1 MTVVKGDVFYSDS
14 DSDDD
19 DVDRYVFLARQPAP
33 APAAGRHADD
43 DRGVSSE
50 NDGGGDDDGES
61 TADGGEPERG
71 GGMRKRKPLSRR
83 EILDA
88 ASPPPPKKKKKAG
101 VELIAPPL
109 AQATPPPSY
118 SGSETESDS
127 APSPC
132 GVRAAGESG
141 SEGSH
146 GTNEHH
152 RAPGIGIGGE
162 AKNATKKKM
171 KRGACVKRRRGL
183 GCDDEDGDPAVTAA
197 AAAKAGDAPPA
208 ATSKRFVCSLCERS
222 FDSYRALG
230 GHVLGHRK
238 KAKIATAAAAACL
251 DDVGDAGGGVIGN
264 CKDESAVVEASQETT
279 GGGISLHVHKMAA
292 AAARHGK
299 ADGGGGDR
307 KFKTVHHDVAEH
319 REDVGSGG
327 HDDDANGNA
336 SFHNKGNAI
345 AGASGKDFKTLAS
358 GSDGNVS
365 KTMMYKCKVCGA
377 ECSTGRALGGHMRK
391 HRKPPALVGG
401 GGEGRSSASPPT
413 DDDCQIPLARM
424 FGAETGLQ
432 RENKIGWV

>member
-1 MTVVKGDVFYSDS
+1 MMVVKGDVYYSDS

-33 APAAGRHADD
+33 APAAGRHAED
-43 DRGVSSE
+43 DRGASSV
-50 NDGGGDDDGES
+50 NDGGDDDGDA
-61 TADGGEPERG
+61 TADEGEPKRG
-71 GGMRKRKPLSRR
+71 GVRRKKMPLGRR

-88 ASPPPPKKKKKAG
+88 APPPPKKKKKNAG
-101 VELIAPPL
+101 VELIAPP
-109 AQATPPPSY
+109 PSG
-118 SGSETESDS
+118 SGSETESES

-132 GVRAAGESG
+132 GVRAEESG

-146 GTNEHH
+146 GTKAHEHH
-152 RAPGIGIGGE
+152 RAPGIGGE
-162 AKNATKKKM
+162 AKNAIKKK
-171 KRGACVKRRRGL
+171 KQSACVKRRRGP
-183 GCDDEDGDPAVTAA
+183 GCNDEDGDRAVT

-208 ATSKRFVCSLCERS
+208 ATSKRFVCNLCERC

-238 KAKIATAAAAACL
+238 KARIAIAAAAACL
-251 DDVGDAGGGVIGN
+251 DDVKDAGGGVIGN
-264 CKDESAVVEASQETT
+264 CKDENAAVEASQETHT
-279 GGGISLHVHKMAA
+279 SGGITLHVHKMAA

-299 ADGGGGDR
+299 ANGGGGGDR
-307 KFKTVHHDVAEH
+307 KFKTHLDVAEH

-327 HDDDANGNA
+327 HDDANG
-336 SFHNKGNAI
+336 NKGNAI
-345 AGASGKDFKTLAS
+345 AASGKGFKTLAS

-365 KTMMYKCKVCGA
+365 KTMTVYKCKVCGV
-377 ECSTGRALGGHMRK
+377 ECPTGRALGGHMRK

-432 RENKIGWV
+432 IENKIGWV